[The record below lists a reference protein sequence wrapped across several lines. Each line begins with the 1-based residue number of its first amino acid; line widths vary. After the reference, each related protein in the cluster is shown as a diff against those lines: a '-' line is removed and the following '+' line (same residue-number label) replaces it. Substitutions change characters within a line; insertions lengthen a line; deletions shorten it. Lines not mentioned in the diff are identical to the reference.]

1 MFIFFFATFVSL
13 RCFKNVIFGKKL
25 EYVFQFFY
33 RKIFLDFFEATFS
46 QKVFWYFEF
55 WKVIY
60 WTYPSKVIWKLSI
73 HYYEQLLGKTICSQ
87 MDSSQSWF
95 SLCIRG
101 WGWTLR
107 IQKSKYI
114 FKLSTSSQPTFIL
127 VPNPPG
133 WYPRR
138 RPTPCPWGGGWTQS
152 KNTSKWSAHQSKQL
166 LFWSQ
171 ACQGDT
177 HGGGL
182 PHAHGVEVG
191 RGQKLCQNDPD
202 IKPNNFCFGSEA
214 LRVIPTEE
222 ASTAST
228 LVTWPKW
235 PATLWR
241 KNEKLKYK
249 NRV

>member
-101 WGWTLR
+101 WGGTLR

-138 RPTPCPWGGGWTQS
+138 RPTPCPWGRGRTQS
-152 KNTSKWSAHQSKQL
+152 KI
-166 LFWSQ
+166 
-171 ACQGDT
+171 
-177 HGGGL
+177 
-182 PHAHGVEVG
+182 
-191 RGQKLCQNDPD
+191 RQNDQL
-202 IKPNNFCFGSEA
+202 INLSNFCFGPKPV
-214 LRVIPTEE
+214 RVIPTEE
-222 ASTAST
+222 AYPMSTGSRSDA
-228 LVTWPKW
+228 VK
-235 PATLWR
+235 
-241 KNEKLKYK
+241 KYVK
-249 NRV
+249 MISSSI